1 MKKIV
6 VVVAVLLVLG
16 ALGGGFYLIGPPAEE
31 RTRRL
36 DERRRMDLQRLQL
49 ATDLY
54 WSRNNRLPAT
64 LDELAAEAGTNIY
77 SRDPQTGQP
86 YSYAV
91 KGGDAYELCAE
102 FARESE
108 GRGDFLVRMASDGG
122 VSRWRRGGSP
132 WIFLFRSSFFVS
144 GGRVSGV
151 ELCPA
156 AGILCRGATFR
167 DAGRDGAAT
176 HHLSRI
182 VQQLSRSHWNTKTG

>member
-1 MKKIV
+1 MKKVV

-31 RTRRL
+31 RTRRF

-54 WSRNNRLPAT
+54 WTRNNRLPAT

-91 KGGDAYELCAE
+91 KGGDTYELCAE
-102 FARESE
+102 FARESQ
-108 GRGDFLVRMASDGG
+108 GRGDFWAHGIG
-122 VSRWRRGGSP
+122 RRCFTVTP
-132 WIFLFRSSFFVS
+132 R
-144 GGRVSGV
+144 
-151 ELCPA
+151 
-156 AGILCRGATFR
+156 
-167 DAGRDGAAT
+167 
-176 HHLSRI
+176 RI
-182 VQQLSRSHWNTKTG
+182 TP